1 MVTNVKL
8 QGRTD
13 VGDIKSPLWKLSRE
27 VRAATWRVT
36 HVCMVIT
43 SLRLN
48 RVASGRE
55 TLMRAGCER
64 TEVKRV
70 VGTRETFPEQRALE
84 CVENGK
90 WFVTPCRRFPGGS
103 VVKHPPAV
111 QDFRL
116 SHSSISMC
124 YSQTGYDFL

>member
-1 MVTNVKL
+1 M
-8 QGRTD
+8 
-13 VGDIKSPLWKLSRE
+13 
-27 VRAATWRVT
+27 
-36 HVCMVIT
+36 
-43 SLRLN
+43 N

-103 VVKHPPAV
+103 VVKNMPAIQKAQEMRVQSLGQEDPPGEKSV
-111 QDFRL
+111 CR
-116 SHSSISMC
+116 SRSNS
-124 YSQTGYDFL
+124 